1 MDIEFQN
8 LNTIHTYVVVNKY
21 KAKYNVVEI
30 RINIS
35 IMKEKGRGIINTLPL
50 NYKKDSK
57 LVKLIPYGSMN
68 FQQGLEYPHNV
79 DLGRLWTGK
88 TETKTLSLV
97 CTADLMII
105 RNQQII

>member
-50 NYKKDSK
+50 NYKKRHQTSK
-57 LVKLIPYGSMN
+57 IYS
-68 FQQGLEYPHNV
+68 
-79 DLGRLWTGK
+79 LW
-88 TETKTLSLV
+88 V
-97 CTADLMII
+97 
-105 RNQQII
+105 N